1 MLILGISAL
10 DNNCCAML
18 YEDNKVLAAI
28 AEERLTRVK
37 MQAGFP
43 SRAIEKVLEM
53 TGKTVADIDKV
64 AYPFFDWKE
73 EAKRISGTYVRN
85 MAYNIRTDTPA
96 ASKAWHQTRFSQW
109 AAQAVADHRKY
120 NQELDDGLKSLGLF
134 DKLQRV
140 EHHLAHHACAY
151 FCSPFYGEGEKSLV
165 LSLDWYG
172 GGIAGAVA
180 IAHPNGDF
188 ERLTS
193 FDYPHSLGLFYAQ
206 VTGALGFK
214 MSRHEGKIVGLAA
227 YGDPNILYDKVRG
240 RFSISDGDFKYN
252 SGMDDRF
259 VKDLA
264 KRYSREDVAAVWQ
277 KVLEDVVQEVVGYY
291 IDRYNLDRVVMAG
304 GVAANVKMNQRVFE
318 IPGVNG
324 IYVHQAMGDDG
335 TGTGAALWV
344 AHTHDNLTP
353 EFKLPN
359 VYLGPGYT
367 DEEIE
372 AALKRNGV
380 KARKYKDIEKAIA
393 RRLHDGKVVAR
404 FNGRME
410 YGPRALGNRSILYH
424 CKEPE
429 VNKWLND
436 QLKRTEFMPFAPA
449 CLYEERET
457 CFKNMAGAEYAAKFM
472 TITFDGT
479 DFFNET
485 APAASHVDGTARPQ
499 LVSEDINP
507 SFYRIIK
514 EYQKLSG
521 LPNIINT
528 SFNMHEEPI
537 VCTPDD
543 AIRAYQQGNIHFLAI
558 GNFLASSEEDLG
570 E

>member
-10 DNNCCAML
+10 DNNSCAML

-28 AEERLTRVK
+28 AEERLSRVK
-37 MQAGFP
+37 MQTGFP
-43 SRAIEKVLEM
+43 ARAIEKVLEIS
-53 TGKTVADIDKV
+53 GKTLADVDKV

-73 EAKRISGTYVRN
+73 EAKRIGNTYVRN
-85 MAYNIRTDTPA
+85 MAYNVRTDTPA
-96 ASKAWHQTRFSQW
+96 ASKAWHQAQFSKW

-120 NQELDDGLKSLGLF
+120 TQMLEEGLESLGLT

-140 EHHLAHHACAY
+140 EHHLSHHAAAY
-151 FCSPFYGEGEKSLV
+151 YCSPFYNGGEKALV

-172 GGIAGAVA
+172 GGLAGAVA

-188 ERLTS
+188 ERLHS
-193 FDYPHSLGLFYAQ
+193 FEYPHSLGLFYAQ

-227 YGDPNILYDKVRG
+227 YGDPNVLYDKVRG
-240 RFSISDGDFKYN
+240 RFTVEDGDFKYN

-277 KVLEDVVQEVVGYY
+277 KVLEDVVTEVVGYY
-291 IDRYNLDRVVMAG
+291 VDRYNLENVVMAG

-318 IPGVNG
+318 IPGVEG

-344 AHTHDNLTP
+344 AHTQGVLTP
-353 EFKLPN
+353 EFTLPN
-359 VYLGPGYT
+359 VYLGPEYS
-367 DEEIE
+367 DEEIK
-372 AALKRNGV
+372 AALDRHGV
-380 KARKYKDIEKAIA
+380 KARLYKDIEKAVA
-393 RRLHDGKVVAR
+393 NRLHKGHVVAR

-410 YGPRALGNRSILYH
+410 YGPRSLGNRSILYH
-424 CKEPE
+424 CREPE

-449 CLYEERET
+449 CLYEEGEK
-457 CFKNMAGAEYAAKFM
+457 CFKNLKGADYAAKFM

-514 EYQKLSG
+514 EYQKLSD
-521 LPNIINT
+521 LPNVINT

-543 AIRAYQQGNIHFLAI
+543 AIRAYLQGHIHYLAI
-558 GNFLASSEEDLG
+558 GNYLASQIEDLG